1 MYNNGI
7 EEQKQVVSVIPKDM
21 NVVFNFRSYPRL
33 LSITNFYVNTLEA
46 LETVATKILEN
57 HSNFFIDELQNF
69 ITNVAGDLI
78 LSNEVDK
85 DYSFEVDNERIQIIL
100 QTESDN
106 KKVLNIELNLR
117 DMNILVKATM
127 DENNL
132 ILDMFM
138 NEENINTII
147 GYIPNPSN

>member
-1 MYNNGI
+1 MYNNGT
-7 EEQKQVVSVIPKDM
+7 EEQKQVVSVIPKGM
-21 NVVFNFRSYPRL
+21 NVVFNFRSCPRL
-33 LSITNFYVNTLEA
+33 LSVTNFYTNTLEA

-57 HSNFFIDELQNF
+57 HSNFLVDELQDF

-78 LSNEVDK
+78 LSDEVDK

-100 QTESDN
+100 QTESDD

-117 DMNILVKATM
+117 DMNILIKATM

-138 NEENINTII
+138 NEKNINTII
-147 GYIPNPSN
+147 RYIPNPSN